1 MIWSFILSIVTF
13 GIGCGLLFIGSLN
26 FEVSEY
32 DSQIF
37 KTEVFELNMND
48 KLFFSNYNYD
58 IEYIEKDIKNIEVEY
73 KINKFCELNNNTSDE
88 GSVLFITNCTNGTKM
103 LKEEIRM
110 INNRKLV
117 LLTDEPK
124 DIKVYASK
132 KNIEKIQKNEEAYYK
147 KAAEVE
153 EENNQRYLRE
163 EELQNRIDE
172 LEEQLDECNL
182 D

>member
-1 MIWSFILSIVTF
+1 MV
-13 GIGCGLLFIGSLN
+13 
-26 FEVSEY
+26 
-32 DSQIF
+32 
-37 KTEVFELNMND
+37 
-48 KLFFSNYNYD
+48 
-58 IEYIEKDIKNIEVEY
+58 
-73 KINKFCELNNNTSDE
+73 
-88 GSVLFITNCTNGTKM
+88 
-103 LKEEIRM
+103 
-110 INNRKLV
+110 NNRKLV

-163 EELQNRIDE
+163 EELQNRISE
-172 LEEQLDECNL
+172 LEEQLEECNL